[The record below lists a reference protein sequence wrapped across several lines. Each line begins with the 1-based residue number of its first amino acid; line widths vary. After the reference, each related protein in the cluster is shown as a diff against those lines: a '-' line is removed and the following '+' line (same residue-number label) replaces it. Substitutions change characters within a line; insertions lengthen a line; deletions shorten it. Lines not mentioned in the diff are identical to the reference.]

1 MASLVPGLDAN
12 DFRIVEENAIGNDF
26 SVEPCGAELARDE
39 LRGFVV
45 LGRRGQVR
53 LGSKSLEVLA
63 GRFGIGHSEESLF
76 QLCFGVEVG
85 IAEAALRH
93 DLRRRW
99 RTKQGGGEGCAGQE
113 QCSWNA

>member
-53 LGSKSLEVLA
+53 LGSRVLRSSPA
-63 GRFGIGHSEESLF
+63 VLGSGTARN
-76 QLCFGVEVG
+76 LCSSFASASKLV
-85 IAEAALRH
+85 
-93 DLRRRW
+93 
-99 RTKQGGGEGCAGQE
+99 
-113 QCSWNA
+113 